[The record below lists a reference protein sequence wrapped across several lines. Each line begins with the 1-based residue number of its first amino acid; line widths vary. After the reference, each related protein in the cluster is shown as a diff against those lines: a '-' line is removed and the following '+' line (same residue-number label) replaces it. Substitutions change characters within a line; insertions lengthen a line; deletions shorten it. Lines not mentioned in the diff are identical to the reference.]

1 MRLLSGA
8 ILAAAVVCS
17 VAARPQQPGRSGGTG
32 GARTVPQPPSTA
44 SKPSPPREAQV
55 PFAVGETLTY
65 DVAWSQ
71 YLVAG
76 TATSRVLDKRPSGNS
91 TAYYIVAE
99 GRPLPLIARIYAL
112 YYKMDSLLDTVST
125 LSQRSSLYQEEGS
138 RKRLAVT
145 SFNRPSNR
153 ASFEV
158 QTDTNVKNEF
168 PIPQNVQDG
177 LATLY
182 ALRARTF
189 KAGDHLS
196 IPVADDGS
204 LYTVGI
210 DATGPVHMK
219 LRVGEMDAWN
229 LRVTVLDA
237 KSQRVGNNIGAW
249 ISTDDRRLPVRLQ
262 GDLPVGN
269 FVLALRSVE

>member
-1 MRLLSGA
+1 MRVFSGA
-8 ILAAAVVCS
+8 ILATALVCS
-17 VAARPQQPGRSGGTG
+17 AAARAQQPGQSG
-32 GARTVPQPPSTA
+32 GARPLPQPPRPA
-44 SKPSPPREAQV
+44 AKPSPPRDAQV

-76 TATSRVLDKRPSGNS
+76 TATSRVVEKRPSGNS

-112 YYKMDSLLDTVST
+112 YYKMDSLLDTVTT
-125 LSQRSSLYQEEGS
+125 LSERSSFYQEEGS

-145 SFNRPSNR
+145 SFNRPSKR

-182 ALRARTF
+182 ALRARAFT
-189 KAGDHLS
+189 AGDHLS

-237 KSQRVGNNIGAW
+237 NNQRVGNNIGAW
-249 ISTDDRRLPVRLQ
+249 ISTDNRRLPLRLQ